1 MRRFYVRKRSDQFYL
16 VREDMLSEAMLKTVE
31 AKRLLESE
39 EVNTI
44 NEAVHAVELSRSAF
58 YKYKDGIF
66 PFHTMV
72 KEKIITMTIHL
83 QDQSGSLSR
92 LLSMIAQTGAN
103 VLTINQTIPLQG
115 KATITLTIETAA
127 MTYDVTGLL
136 DQMEKLD
143 AVQKVEIVGS
153 GA

>member
-1 MRRFYVRKRSDQFYL
+1 
-16 VREDMLSEAMLKTVE
+16 MLSEAMLKTVE

-39 EVNTI
+39 SAQTINDAVNT
-44 NEAVHAVELSRSAF
+44 VELSRSAF

-72 KEKIITMTIHL
+72 KEKIITLTIHL
-83 QDQSGSLSR
+83 EDQSGSLSR
-92 LLSMIAQTGAN
+92 LLSMVAQTGAN

-127 MTYDVTGLL
+127 MTSDVTGLL
-136 DQMEKLD
+136 DQMQQLD
-143 AVQKVEIVGS
+143 AVRKVEIVGS

>member
-1 MRRFYVRKRSDQFYL
+1 MRKRSDQFYL

-31 AKRLLESE
+31 AKRLLESDT
-39 EVNTI
+39 VQTI
-44 NEAVHAVELSRSAF
+44 NEAVNEVELSRSAF

-72 KEKIITMTIHL
+72 KEKIITLTIHL
-83 QDQSGSLSR
+83 QDQSGSLSK
-92 LLSMIAQTGAN
+92 LLSMVAQTGAN

-127 MTYDVTGLL
+127 MTSDVTGLL
-136 DQMEKLD
+136 DQMQQLE
-143 AVQKVEIVGS
+143 AVQRVEIVGS

>member
-1 MRRFYVRKRSDQFYL
+1 LRKRSDQFYL

-31 AKRLLESE
+31 AKRLLESSSAQ
-39 EVNTI
+39 TI
-44 NEAVHAVELSRSAF
+44 NEAVNHVELSRSAF

-72 KEKIITMTIHL
+72 KEKIITLTIHL
-83 QDQSGSLSR
+83 EDQSGSLSR
-92 LLSMIAQTGAN
+92 LLSMVARTGAN

-127 MTYDVTGLL
+127 MTSDVTALL
-136 DQMEKLD
+136 DQMQELE
-143 AVQKVEIVGS
+143 AVQRVEIVGS

>member
-1 MRRFYVRKRSDQFYL
+1 MRKRSDQFYL

-31 AKRLLESE
+31 AKRLLESSTAQ
-39 EVNTI
+39 TI
-44 NEAVHAVELSRSAF
+44 NEAVNQVELSRSAF

-72 KEKIITMTIHL
+72 KEKIITLTIHL
-83 QDQSGSLSR
+83 EDQSGSLSR
-92 LLSMIAQTGAN
+92 LLSMVAQTGAN

-127 MTYDVTGLL
+127 MNSGITALL
-136 DQMEKLD
+136 DQMHELE